1 VRFVRSLNPGSL
13 PEFWLITGGSQSA
26 GAPLRRGW
34 KDSTSVRFRTSG
46 SADEHASMETPLT
59 AFNMIRLSRVLWAPC
74 GHQTCKRSE
83 VKIMETLLQDLSYGF
98 RVLRKSP
105 GFTAVAVITLALGIG
120 ANTAIFGV
128 IESVL
133 LRKPPY
139 QDPQHLILIWGES
152 VGGYRNQV
160 SYTDVEDWRRGNN
173 VFEDIAAYARWSAI
187 LAGSD
192 AAQRVSAIQVSDAF
206 FRVLRGR
213 PLLGRLFLPDDQRDG
228 KDQVVVIANDLWRTR
243 FSSDP
248 NIIGRTLRINAESY
262 QVVGVLPQDFHS
274 LPQSLVDGQTE
285 IYRPAAEK
293 YDDTTRSNRHFRAIA
308 RLRQDATLQQAQ
320 AQLSAIAA
328 QLSQSH
334 PRDNTG
340 YGLRVTTMKE
350 DLVGDVRPALLLL
363 YAAVVFVLLI
373 ACANVANLLLA
384 RSGFR
389 EREIAVRA
397 ALGASSA
404 RLARQLITES
414 VLLSLTG
421 GCLGLLV
428 AGAIIAGSRSLA
440 SHSLPA
446 MNGVTINAGMLAFTT
461 TVAVLAGLVVGLFP
475 AFYGVRPSLV
485 SSLKASGMTTVSGSR
500 SWLRDHLVVGEVA
513 LALALLVGAG
523 LLLRSVQHLSSVD
536 PGFNVDS
543 VVTSDVTLPWSK
555 YGDTP
560 ATVRFYTRLVEGL
573 RAQPGVQMVG
583 LVSTLPLADFD
594 NVGFMVEGQTLPV
607 GRGPAADRYV
617 VSPDY
622 SRVMQIPLKSG
633 RSFTDADSDQTP
645 PVVLVNETMAHQ
657 IWPKEDALG
666 RRIKLPPFENQPWRT
681 VVGEVADVK
690 QYSLEQSPT
699 MQLYLPYRQVP
710 WNYMTV
716 TVRTALPSASLRGF
730 MRKEVKNIDSDA
742 AVSEPVTLAD
752 ILSDS
757 IESRKFTML
766 MLLGFAILAA
776 TLAAVGVYAVF
787 SYLVAHR
794 TREIGVRLALG
805 APPWR
810 ILTMIMRRGLGLV
823 AAGSGLGLCF
833 AFAASRAVASMLFE
847 VKPHDLLTYLA
858 VPCVLV
864 SVALLAC
871 YVPARRATKVD
882 PMVAL
887 RYE

>member
-1 VRFVRSLNPGSL
+1 MEAL
-13 PEFWLITGGSQSA
+13 
-26 GAPLRRGW
+26 LR
-34 KDSTSVRFRTSG
+34 
-46 SADEHASMETPLT
+46 
-59 AFNMIRLSRVLWAPC
+59 
-74 GHQTCKRSE
+74 
-83 VKIMETLLQDLSYGF
+83 DLSYGL

-120 ANTAIFGV
+120 ANTAIFSV
-128 IESVL
+128 IQSVL
-133 LRKPPY
+133 LRRLPY
-139 QDPQHLILIWGES
+139 QDSQRLVLIWGDS
-152 VGGYRNQV
+152 AGRHRDQV
-160 SYTDVEDWRRGNN
+160 SYTDVEDWRRGNHA
-173 VFEDIAAYARWSAI
+173 FEDVAAYARWSAI
-187 LAGSD
+187 LAGSG
-192 AAQRVSAIQVSDAF
+192 AAQRLPAIQVSDGF
-206 FRVLRGR
+206 FRVLRGK
-213 PLLGRLFLPDDQRDG
+213 PLLGRLLLPEDQLDG

-248 NIIGRTLRINAESY
+248 NVIGQTIRINAESY
-262 QVVGVLPQDFHS
+262 QVVGVLQPDFHS
-274 LPQSLVDGQTE
+274 LPLSLVDGQTE

-320 AQLSAIAA
+320 AQMSAIAA
-328 QLSQSH
+328 QLSHSH
-334 PRDNTG
+334 PRDDAG
-340 YGLRVTTMKE
+340 YGVRVTTLKE

-373 ACANVANLLLA
+373 ACANVANLLLV

-404 RLARQLITES
+404 RLTRQLFTES

-428 AGAIIAGSRSLA
+428 AGAIIAGSSSVA

-446 MNGVTINAGMLAFTT
+446 MNDAAISPGVLVFTFAVAVIAGLAF
-461 TVAVLAGLVVGLFP
+461 GLLP
-475 AFYGVRPSLV
+475 AFYGARPSVV
-485 SSLKASGMTTVSGSR
+485 SSLKSSGTTTVSGSR
-500 SWLRDHLVVGEVA
+500 SWLRDGLVVGEVS
-513 LALALLVGAG
+513 LALALLIGAG

-536 PGFNVDS
+536 PGFNVDN
-543 VVTSDVTLPWSK
+543 VVTSDITLPWSK
-555 YGDTP
+555 YGETS
-560 ATVRFYTRLVEGL
+560 ATVRFYARLVQGL
-573 RAQPGVQMVG
+573 QAKRGVQAVG

-594 NVGFMVEGQTLPV
+594 SVGFMVEGQPLPS
-607 GRGPAADRYV
+607 GRGQAADRYV
-617 VSPDY
+617 VSSDY

-657 IWPKEDALG
+657 IWPNEDATEK
-666 RRIKLPPFENQPWRT
+666 RIKLPPFENQPWRR
-681 VVGEVADVK
+681 VIGVVADVK
-690 QYSLEQSPT
+690 QYALDQAPT

-710 WNYMTV
+710 WNYMTL
-716 TVRTALPSASLRGF
+716 TVRTALPSSSLRGVI
-730 MRKEVKNIDSDA
+730 RDEVKDMDSDA
-742 AVSEPVTLAD
+742 AVSEPMTLAD
-752 ILSDS
+752 LLSDS

-776 TLAAVGVYAVF
+776 TLAAVGIYGVL

-805 APPWR
+805 ARPWQ
-810 ILTMIMRRGLGLV
+810 ILMMIMTRGLGLV

-833 AFAASRAVASMLFE
+833 AFVASRAIASMLFE
-847 VKPHDLLTYLA
+847 VKPHDLRTYLA
-858 VPCVLV
+858 VLSVLV
-864 SVALLAC
+864 CVALLAC